1 MAALKA
7 LVFDLDDTLYPE
19 DAYVRSGFQAVAR
32 WLEAAGAMP
41 ARPAF
46 EQLWSAHERGERGHL
61 FDDLLAA
68 CEPAATAVTVPAL
81 VQVYRNHAPDIRFYP
96 GMAGLLD
103 DARARA
109 LRIAVISDG
118 FLEAQRRKVEALGL
132 DRWADP
138 ILLTDQWG
146 RDHWKPCPMAFERV
160 QEAFGLGPEQL
171 VYVGDNPTKDFQ
183 APNRLGWHTVRLA
196 MPGQGPAKPC
206 LEEARHQV
214 RGVAELRAELLN

>member
-1 MAALKA
+1 VAALKA

-183 APNRLGWHTVRLA
+183 APNRLGWHTIRLA
-196 MPGQGPAKPC
+196 MPGQGPARPC
-206 LEEARHQV
+206 IEEARRQV
-214 RGVAELRAELLN
+214 SGVEELRAELLG